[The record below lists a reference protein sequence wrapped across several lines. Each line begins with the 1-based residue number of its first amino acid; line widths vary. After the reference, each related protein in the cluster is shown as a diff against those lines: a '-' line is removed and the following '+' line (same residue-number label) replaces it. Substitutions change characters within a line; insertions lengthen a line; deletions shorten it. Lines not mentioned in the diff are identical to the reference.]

1 MTPPTMG
8 MAMTD
13 IVFLIVIL
21 GSASTFVGPIVGAV
35 VVLGAEYLAS
45 VYLPER
51 WPLIMAT
58 IIVVAIMVIPQGL
71 GVLLIQGWRRLTHG
85 AS

>member
-1 MTPPTMG
+1 M
-8 MAMTD
+8 
-13 IVFLIVIL
+13 
-21 GSASTFVGPIVGAV
+21 GPIVGAV
-35 VVLGAEYLAS
+35 VVIGVEYLS
-45 VYLPER
+45 SQYLPDR
-51 WPLIMAT
+51 WPLILAA